1 MLKINDKL
9 FFNKVNKFNKIN
21 VLDDGFLGGG

>member
-21 VLDDGFLGGG
+21 VFDDGFLGGG